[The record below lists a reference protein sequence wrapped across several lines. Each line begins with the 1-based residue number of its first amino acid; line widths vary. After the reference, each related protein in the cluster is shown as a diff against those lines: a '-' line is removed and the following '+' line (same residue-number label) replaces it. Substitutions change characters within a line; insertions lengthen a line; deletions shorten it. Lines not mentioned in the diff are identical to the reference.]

1 MKRLLAAM
9 GLLVSV
15 SVLAPALARTGTGH
29 VTRCYANCPV
39 QLTGCRDTFIK
50 GRFYRDCVKRVV
62 YACRHA
68 GGCGAV
74 MPPPPTD
81 RCRGGVFCPLGRP
94 VCDTSGWKCVLG
106 GGTCPA
112 SYPVTCSGFCCPAGD
127 TCAANRSCCP
137 SGHPVDC
144 GTYCCTNGGV
154 CGQGGC
160 VAPPTGPPTLPPGNY
175 NVTICVSGTIS
186 LPCTPVGTFPVSQ
199 LPAFEQAMQGA
210 ISQFLAAGGAGG
222 CSIGAGQATAAGGGV
237 DVNFSATCTDPS
249 GASASETVLLEVRP

>member
-15 SVLAPALARTGTGH
+15 SALAPALARTGTGH
-29 VTRCYANCPV
+29 VTRCYADCPTE
-39 QLTGCRDTFIK
+39 LTGCRTVFVK
-50 GRFYRDCVKRVV
+50 GHFYRDCVRRIV

-81 RCRGGVFCPLGRP
+81 RCRDAVFCPLGRP
-94 VCDTSGWKCVLG
+94 VCDANQLRCVRR
-106 GGTCPA
+106 
-112 SYPVTCSGFCCPAGD
+112 D
-127 TCAANRSCCP
+127 NCP
-137 SGHPVDC
+137 SGYPVYC
-144 GTYCCTNGGV
+144 GTYCCTPGGV

-160 VAPPTGPPTLPPGNY
+160 VPPPTGPPTLPPGNY

-186 LPCTPVGTFPVSQ
+186 LPCTPIGTFPVSQ

-222 CSIGAGQATAAGGGV
+222 CSIGAGQANAAGGGV
-237 DVNFSATCTDPS
+237 DVSFRATCTDPS